1 MDTYFTTLQLS
12 LMLSTSVSKI
22 RTLINNK
29 KLKAYKVGRSW
40 LISESDLQQYLDGV
54 CSYEK

>member
-40 LISESDLQQYLDGV
+40 LISESDLQQYLDSV